1 MEDPMQRRMVSGSV
15 PQFEEEEEEEDEPS
29 QPPLRHIN
37 VGGSV
42 GQTISAS
49 HMTSSTVGQTMPQL
63 TVRRQSSTED
73 IGEPAK
79 QRTRKQILPSTG
91 NRGSAPGANVI
102 NVIGG
107 TASKNSSGGKGTGN
121 IRNTAAKA
129 PKKEELPVIDKDAA
143 ANAQAQANQR
153 IATPQGWR
161 RMNEWISNITKEL
174 LLMPSV
180 DTPKIVQKLSK
191 TSADNEIK
199 EKSAQLVRKWRKV
212 ATAKDARKTGR
223 SSRGQ
228 EVAPQV
234 VHPQTEVGILDK
246 LKEEMSSDPL
256 AKKPPAVPRP
266 KTAKTKLSKQGAL
279 VGTSEKLQLS
289 SGLEGDEDTS
299 TSSTVAP
306 VRRRAPLAA
315 SAKSLPFVRT
325 TASTSGGIALAISP
339 TSAVAPSV
347 KPPLPKR
354 SLMLSDSFMDELED
368 QAVVA
373 KKPKI
378 VRKKISQIAQPIS
391 PVETTVRGL
400 YSDTSKPS
408 TSFQPRKDSL
418 EEENSAGSLAGE
430 GVLPGRRRVRFA
442 DEHGSELVQVK
453 FFEIEE
459 GERINGFHMSALHDL
474 PMPFNNRQPPTT
486 FSINQSGVRWKLV
499 PVDDVIE
506 LIEPGSQCE
515 AKVIEARRRNTVM
528 EAFYDATNPLQILE
542 IDDCDY
548 PVRATTCLL

>member
-1 MEDPMQRRMVSGSV
+1 M
-15 PQFEEEEEEEDEPS
+15 
-29 QPPLRHIN
+29 LYNH
-37 VGGSV
+37 
-42 GQTISAS
+42 ISAS
-49 HMTSSTVGQTMPQL
+49 CSFEGMMS
-63 TVRRQSSTED
+63 
-73 IGEPAK
+73 
-79 QRTRKQILPSTG
+79 
-91 NRGSAPGANVI
+91 
-102 NVIGG
+102 
-107 TASKNSSGGKGTGN
+107 
-121 IRNTAAKA
+121 
-129 PKKEELPVIDKDAA
+129 DKDAA

-212 ATAKDARKTGR
+212 ATAKDA
-223 SSRGQ
+223 
-228 EVAPQV
+228 VAAPPKV
-234 VHPQTEVGILDK
+234 
-246 LKEEMSSDPL
+246 LK
-256 AKKPPAVPRP
+256 
-266 KTAKTKLSKQGAL
+266 
-279 VGTSEKLQLS
+279 TSENSAPS
-289 SGLEGDEDTS
+289 SSAKPAEAAVVKKSPLKWSTRKQSQEAASSAPPQDRQNQAFQTRSTGLEGDEDTS